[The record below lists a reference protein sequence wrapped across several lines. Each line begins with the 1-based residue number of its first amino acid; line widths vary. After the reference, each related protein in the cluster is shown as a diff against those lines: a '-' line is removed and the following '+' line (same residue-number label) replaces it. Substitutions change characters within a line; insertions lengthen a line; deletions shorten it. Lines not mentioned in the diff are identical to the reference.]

1 MKEYRNRNKISLSN
15 IMTGFITLVVLITLL
30 VVLYIF
36 SHLYRNTMEKNAIT
50 NSEQAVVQV
59 KNTVSNYTVDIS
71 EIMGMIQENVNRE
84 QEQTADFFDN
94 LLEIR
99 PDVVDVILY
108 DSNGNRKEAWT
119 RNYVLKD
126 NNRINLSYIKLGKSK
141 DIVISS
147 PHVVSV
153 FQNDYPWVVTI
164 AQKVADKTGAE
175 LELAMDIRFSS
186 IANYVDEVGIGQH
199 GYCFIMDEK
208 GNIVYH
214 PQQQLINA
222 GLKEEMTK
230 ELQGLKDGTYPNSN
244 VIYTIKSLENSTWR
258 IVGVSY
264 VDEMI
269 TSKVQ
274 DMVRIMIAI
283 LIVVLITSFLAGLLL
298 SWFFTKP
305 VNHLAN
311 AMGEFEKDAE
321 NFKFIRI
328 GGTTEIMSLSNSFAH
343 MVVRIQK
350 LMEKVRQEEVTLRKT
365 ELNALQAQINP
376 HFLYN
381 TLDSISW
388 MCEEGRNHEAEEMT
402 NALAKLF
409 RISISKGH
417 ELIPIEKELQHAESY
432 LKIQKYRYKNRFTYE
447 FDVEADCLPYLCNKI
462 TLQPIIE
469 NSIVHGFNMV
479 DEGEI
484 RISVRQ
490 EKDDIVMVVE
500 DNGVGM
506 TEEQSQEIL
515 HKESGGRTG
524 IGIKNVNDRIKI
536 YFGEG
541 YGLTITS
548 ELDEGTCVIIR
559 IPRIAEGD
567 YEAK

>member
-1 MKEYRNRNKISLSN
+1 MKEHRNRNKISLSN
-15 IMTGFITLVVLITLL
+15 MMTGFITLVVFITLL
-30 VVLYIF
+30 TVLYIF

-59 KNTVSNYTVDIS
+59 KNTVSNYTGDIR
-71 EIMGMIQENVNRE
+71 EIMGMIQKNVN
-84 QEQTADFFDN
+84 QEKEKKSDFFEN

-99 PDVVDVILY
+99 PDVVDIILY
-108 DSNGNRKEAWT
+108 DSDGSKKEAW
-119 RNYVLKD
+119 VGEDILKD
-126 NNRINLSYIKLGKSK
+126 NYRLNLSYMELGESK
-141 DIVISS
+141 DIAISS

-153 FQNDYPWVVTI
+153 FQDDYPWVVTI
-164 AQKVADKTGAE
+164 ARKITDRTGAE
-175 LELAMDIRFSS
+175 SLLAMDIRFSS

-199 GYCFIMDEK
+199 GYCFIMDENGK
-208 GNIVYH
+208 IVYH

-230 ELQGLKDGTYPNSN
+230 KIQGLQDGSYLDTN
-244 VIYTIKSLENSTWR
+244 VIYTIQSLENSKWR

-274 DMVRIMIAI
+274 DMGRIMVAI
-283 LIVVLITSFLAGLLL
+283 LVIVLITSFLAGLLL
-298 SWFFTKP
+298 SWFFAKP
-305 VNHLAN
+305 VSHLAN
-311 AMGEFEKDAE
+311 AMGEFEKNAE
-321 NFKFIRI
+321 NFKFVQIN
-328 GGTTEIMSLSNSFAH
+328 GTSEIMSLSTSFAH
-343 MVVRIQK
+343 MVVRIQR
-350 LMEKVRQEEVTLRKT
+350 LMEKVRQEEITLRKT

-388 MCEEGRNHEAEEMT
+388 MCEEGRNQEAEEMT

-432 LKIQKYRYKNRFTYE
+432 LRIQKFRYKNRFTYE
-447 FDVEADCLPYLCNKI
+447 FDVDSDCLPYLCNKI

-484 RISVRQ
+484 RIRIQQ
-490 EKDDIVMVVE
+490 EGDDIIMVVE

-506 TEEQSQEIL
+506 TKVQSQEIL
-515 HKESGGRTG
+515 QKESGGRTG

-536 YFGEG
+536 YFGKS
-541 YGLTITS
+541 YGLTISS
-548 ELDEGTCVIIR
+548 EPDEGTRVLIR
-559 IPRIAEGD
+559 IPRISEGD